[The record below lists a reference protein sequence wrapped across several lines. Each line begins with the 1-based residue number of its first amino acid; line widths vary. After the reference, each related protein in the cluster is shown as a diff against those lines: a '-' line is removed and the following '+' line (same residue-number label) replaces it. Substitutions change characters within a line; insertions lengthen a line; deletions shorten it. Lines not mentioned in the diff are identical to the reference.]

1 MDIRLITAPTNEPVS
16 LPDAQAHLRVGVDG
30 AENAIIA
37 AYLQAARESVEAHTG
52 RVLMPQTWQIVLPEF
67 PADNGAIMLPKPPL
81 VSVTSVAITNADGN
95 AETISGALY
104 QVATPS
110 GAHAQPGYLAPAYGE
125 NWPET
130 QPDTVNA
137 VRVTFSA
144 GYVSAANVP
153 AALRAAILLITGELY
168 ENREATTARPL
179 TENPAVK
186 RLLDPYRVW
195 SL

>member
-1 MDIRLITAPTNEPVS
+1 MDLRLITAPTSEPVS
-16 LPDAQAHLRVGVDG
+16 LTDVQAHIRAPVDG
-30 AENAIIA
+30 TDAAIIA

-52 RVLMPQTWQIVLPEF
+52 RVLMPQTWQITMPEF
-67 PADNGAIMLPKPPL
+67 PADNGPIMLPKPPL
-81 VSVTSVAITNADGN
+81 VSVTALAITNADGE

-153 AALRAAILLITGELY
+153 AALRAAMLLIVGELY